1 MYHYEDDKKQL
12 TAKEIVDRFGVG
24 YYEISIE
31 EYQTRIANILAGNGD
46 TNGEVVFMSESA
58 MKTKADRDRRVASLK
73 KQIAACE
80 ERINE
85 IKEAISVI
93 NHSAY
98 VLDEAAKS
106 TALLRGLTNS
116 LSDCFLKYEDVSKTN
131 GELVIIPSDTYDE
144 IFKNKIAEKFGAN
157 VKSEYRKLYS
167 KEIKKAEAPVSKVKK
182 DIYAKVKSI
191 KGLSV
196 VENDNHYR
204 YGHSQNKY
212 DYSSLQGVLEEN
224 NYTVDGF
231 ADRLYRDIGNQ
242 YDYNNIETLASLGVE
257 VDKVKRAIDISNGAE
272 RMFDQFGPILDSMQR
287 LEEEYSIQNRF
298 KTFYYLKNDIKK
310 VDKLSREVE
319 CLDLI
324 IDAFDN
330 TSIKDTD
337 LFKHLIEIYRKQN
350 NKLNKLMNKVNEV
363 YSRSGLKELLE
374 AESRL
379 KDLSRQSIELQ
390 ARRIRTYDEFGE
402 GPSFDYTYSVEDKI
416 RTEMLAILLKYPE
429 LNKPIYGI
437 NLEQY
442 NKRGKYIGD
451 KITKEQDVKEISR
464 PIKVEDEEPFVP
476 TIVVTEEELKRDLGI
491 VEESQEQEQKNPW
504 KPANETIEDDNNFEI
519 PYDLSSVRTDYYN
532 RYMFEKV
539 KGTELGQMNF
549 SEYLENVAPDLKE
562 LIEIEKRRENRAK
575 NVFKLYVQYLAS
587 IEDKSQAMRFTDFA
601 KLRHGLEKDD
611 LPYEYSDE
619 EVKKRLSL

>member
-1 MYHYEDDKKQL
+1 M
-12 TAKEIVDRFGVG
+12 
-24 YYEISIE
+24 
-31 EYQTRIANILAGNGD
+31 
-46 TNGEVVFMSESA
+46 
-58 MKTKADRDRRVASLK
+58 
-73 KQIAACE
+73 
-80 ERINE
+80 
-85 IKEAISVI
+85 
-93 NHSAY
+93 
-98 VLDEAAKS
+98 
-106 TALLRGLTNS
+106 
-116 LSDCFLKYEDVSKTN
+116 
-131 GELVIIPSDTYDE
+131 
-144 IFKNKIAEKFGAN
+144 
-157 VKSEYRKLYS
+157 
-167 KEIKKAEAPVSKVKK
+167 
-182 DIYAKVKSI
+182 
-191 KGLSV
+191 
-196 VENDNHYR
+196 
-204 YGHSQNKY
+204 
-212 DYSSLQGVLEEN
+212 
-224 NYTVDGF
+224 
-231 ADRLYRDIGNQ
+231 
-242 YDYNNIETLASLGVE
+242 
-257 VDKVKRAIDISNGAE
+257 
-272 RMFDQFGPILDSMQR
+272 
-287 LEEEYSIQNRF
+287 
-298 KTFYYLKNDIKK
+298 
-310 VDKLSREVE
+310 
-319 CLDLI
+319 I

-379 KDLSRQSIELQ
+379 KDLSRQSLELQ

-491 VEESQEQEQKNPW
+491 LEESQEQEQKNHW
-504 KPANETIEDDNNFEI
+504 KPAKETIEDDNNFEI

-562 LIEIEKRRENRAK
+562 LIEIERRRENRAK